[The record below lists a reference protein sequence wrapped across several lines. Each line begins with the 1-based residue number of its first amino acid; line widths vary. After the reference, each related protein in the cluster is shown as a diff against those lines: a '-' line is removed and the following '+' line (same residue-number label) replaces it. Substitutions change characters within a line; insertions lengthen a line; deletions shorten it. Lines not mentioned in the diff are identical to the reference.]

1 MYRVAEVSQSGWWYT
16 LLPDYEESG
25 ADVNNLATAKDGR
38 IAAETLTAWVQ
49 TQHLSPDARQSTDSK
64 GIASASRLPTG
75 LYLVIGE
82 RTRIGDNVYTCSP
95 SLVAIPEWSAEAYG
109 WNYAVTIEPKNTP
122 GGTISD
128 NPGNIPDQPNQPDS
142 PNQSNKPNQPNK
154 KPTPSGSTTNKT
166 DKNLPNT
173 GVLQWP
179 IPTLAGIGVVCM
191 LLGGWLKRKK
201 G

>member
-1 MYRVAEVSQSGWWYT
+1 MYRVAEVSASGWWYT
-16 LLPDYEESG
+16 LLPDYEKSG
-25 ADVNNLATAKDGR
+25 ADVNNLSTAKDGR
-38 IAAETLTAWVQ
+38 VAAETLTAWVQ
-49 TQHLSPDARQSTDSK
+49 SQKLSPDARQSTDSE
-64 GIASASRLPTG
+64 GTASASRLPTG

-82 RTRIGDNVYTCSP
+82 RTRIGDSVYTCAP
-95 SLVAIPEWSAEAYG
+95 SLVAIPEWSAEAYD

-128 NPGNIPDQPNQPDS
+128 NPGNIPDKPD
-142 PNQSNKPNQPNK
+142 QTNK
-154 KPTPSGSTTNKT
+154 KPTPSDSTTKT

-179 IPTLAGIGVVCM
+179 IPTLAGIGVACM
-191 LLGGWLKRKK
+191 LLGWWLRRKR

>member
-1 MYRVAEVSQSGWWYT
+1 MYRVAEVSASGWWYT
-16 LLPDYEESG
+16 LLPDYEKSG

-38 IAAETLTAWVQ
+38 VAAETLTAWVQ
-49 TQHLSPDARQSTDSK
+49 SQKLSPDARQSTDSE
-64 GIASASRLPTG
+64 GTASASRLPTG

-82 RTRIGDNVYTCSP
+82 RTRIGDSVYTCAP
-95 SLVAIPEWSAEAYG
+95 SLVAIPEWSAESYG

-128 NPGNIPDQPNQPDS
+128 NPGNIPDKPNQPD
-142 PNQSNKPNQPNK
+142 KPDQTNK
-154 KPTPSGSTTNKT
+154 KPTPSDSTTKT

-191 LLGGWLKRKK
+191 LLGWWLRRKRGKD
-201 G
+201 